1 MKKLL
6 VLGDNKMISYTELR
20 KYCYQVLFKIIY
32 SHYWQLQD

>member
-1 MKKLL
+1 MKQLL

-20 KYCYQVLFKIIY
+20 KYCYQVLFEIIY